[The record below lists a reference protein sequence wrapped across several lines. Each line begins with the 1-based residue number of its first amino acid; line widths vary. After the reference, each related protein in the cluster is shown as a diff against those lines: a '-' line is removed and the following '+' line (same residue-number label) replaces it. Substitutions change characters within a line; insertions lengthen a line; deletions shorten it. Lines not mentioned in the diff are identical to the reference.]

1 VASFGYLQDAGTI
14 VMALKS
20 EKVETNQITAL
31 VESSAF
37 PRAAVAAESG
47 LASERPEAE
56 SGRHKMNADHV
67 TGCFG
72 PMIST
77 ASGVQLQKGTK
88 LMNAGILGPTLGR
101 DQISAS

>member
-1 VASFGYLQDAGTI
+1 VANFGYLQDAGTI

-20 EKVETNQITAL
+20 EKVKTNQITAL

-37 PRAAVAAESG
+37 PRVIVAVKSG
-47 LASERPEAE
+47 LATERPEAE
-56 SGRHKMNADHV
+56 SGCHKMNADHV

-77 ASGVQLQKGTK
+77 VSGVQLKR
-88 LMNAGILGPTLGR
+88 GP
-101 DQISAS
+101 S

>member
-1 VASFGYLQDAGTI
+1 MASFGYLQDAGSI
-14 VMALKS
+14 VMVKS

-47 LASERPEAE
+47 LANEKPEAE
-56 SGRHKMNADHV
+56 SGHHKMDADHV
-67 TGCFG
+67 TGCFV

-88 LMNAGILGPTLGR
+88 LMNTGILGPTLGR

>member
-1 VASFGYLQDAGTI
+1 
-14 VMALKS
+14 MALKS

-31 VESSAF
+31 VESSDFA
-37 PRAAVAAESG
+37 RAAVAAESG
-47 LASERPEAE
+47 LANERPEAE
-56 SGRHKMNADHV
+56 SGHHKMNADHV
-67 TGCFG
+67 
-72 PMIST
+72 T